1 MKKMTFAIMAGC
13 AIAGFVAPEFA
24 AAQDPVAG
32 VVTGAAGLVNSVA
45 TGAGKAVTGVL
56 DDVTGNNSTPAPAP
70 AAAPAPRHHHHHHH
84 HHHH

>member
-1 MKKMTFAIMAGC
+1 MKKMTFAVLAGF
-13 AIAGFVAPEFA
+13 AVAGFVAPQFA

-56 DDVTGNNSTPAPAP
+56 DDVTGNNSTPAAP
-70 AAAPAPRHHHHHHH
+70 AAAPVAHHHHHR
-84 HHHH
+84 

>member
-13 AIAGFVAPEFA
+13 VIAGFVAPQFA

-45 TGAGKAVTGVL
+45 TGAG
-56 DDVTGNNSTPAPAP
+56 
-70 AAAPAPRHHHHHHH
+70 
-84 HHHH
+84 